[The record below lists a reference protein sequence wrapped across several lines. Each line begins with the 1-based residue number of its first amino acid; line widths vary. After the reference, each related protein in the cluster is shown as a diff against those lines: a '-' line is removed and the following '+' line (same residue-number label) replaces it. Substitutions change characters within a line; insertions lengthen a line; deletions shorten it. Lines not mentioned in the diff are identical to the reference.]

1 MLNSGRSDRLT
12 IDTGS
17 RLPVF
22 FVPPAEPVRS
32 KQIRVDA
39 DTTPK
44 TLVIRTIFGAG
55 KYTLPGMILMVGHF
69 VGEALVPVVMG
80 LAIDR
85 AVSTGD
91 VGSLIAWV
99 VALAAVFLLLS
110 HTWRFGER
118 LTMYAH
124 GLVEHQFRMR
134 VTDRLLDP
142 RGMAGPARLP
152 GVSLNIA
159 TSDVMRLSSA
169 VFIAVFPIG
178 ELAAVIV
185 AGAVL
190 LFISWP
196 LGLAILLGAPTLLW
210 ILDLAGGPLRAR
222 TEHEQE
228 LAGDAAG
235 TAADLVAGLR
245 IVKGLGAEPEAGR
258 RYRVA
263 SSRARVGAIRAAGSQ
278 GTYIGV
284 MQMVSALFV
293 VGVGIAAGLM
303 AVEGQISF
311 GELITV
317 VGLTQFVMGPLNAL
331 GTNFGALWNSA
342 VPCAKRVLSVLQAES
357 AIESGSVRNAE
368 GPLSFDDMTAGPV
381 AGLTLELPPAGLVA
395 IVCAPEETEAL
406 VAVLARKKAPES
418 GVVRLGDVD
427 LFDLGHDVVHQ
438 LVRAVPHSADLFEG
452 SVLDNIEAGV
462 DDDAA
467 DRDSRVTR
475 AIFAAACDD
484 VVEVLPAGLDTPVG
498 EAGRMLSGGQRQ
510 RVGLA
515 RALAAESKVLILNDP
530 TTAVDSVTEATVA
543 RRLHLTREGLSTVV
557 FTNSPAFLEAAE
569 HVVIISGGS
578 LVYQGDLAG
587 AGLLPAGS
595 TGAGR

>member
-1 MLNSGRSDRLT
+1 
-12 IDTGS
+12 
-17 RLPVF
+17 VF
-22 FVPPAEPVRS
+22 FVPPSDPVRS
-32 KQIRVDA
+32 KDIRVDA
-39 DTTPK
+39 DTTPRS
-44 TLVIRTIFGAG
+44 LVIRTIFGAG
-55 KYTLPGMILMVGHF
+55 KYTLPGMILMIGHF
-69 VGEALVPVVMG
+69 VGEAMVPVVMG

-85 AVSTGD
+85 AVDTGD
-91 VGSLIAWV
+91 VGSLIIWV

-124 GLVEHQFRMR
+124 ALVEHQFRMR

-159 TSDVMRLSSA
+159 TSDVMRLSTA
-169 VFIAVFPIG
+169 VLIAVFPVG
-178 ELAAVIV
+178 ELAAVVV

-196 LGLAILLGAPTLLW
+196 LGLAILLGAPTMLW
-210 ILDLAGGPLRAR
+210 ILDLTGGPLRAR

-235 TAADLVAGLR
+235 TAADLVAGFR
-245 IVKGLGAEPEAGR
+245 ILKGLGAEPEAAR
-258 RYRVA
+258 RYRTA

-293 VGVGIAAGLM
+293 VGVGVAAGLM
-303 AVEGQISF
+303 AVDGRISF

-331 GTNFGALWNSA
+331 GTNFGAVWNSA
-342 VPCAKRVLSVLQAES
+342 VPCAKRVLSVLQADS
-357 AIESGSVRNAE
+357 AVQSGSIRNAD
-368 GPLSFDDMTAGPV
+368 GALSFDEVTAGPV
-381 AGLTLELPPAGLVA
+381 RGLTLELPPTGLVA
-395 IVCAPEETEAL
+395 IVCDPDVTDAL
-406 VAVLARKKAPES
+406 ADLLARKKRPDA
-418 GVVRLGDVD
+418 GAVRFGEVD
-427 LFDLGHDVVHQ
+427 LFDLDTDVVRN

-452 SVLDNIEAGV
+452 SVLDNIGAGV
-462 DDDAA
+462 DDDAP
-467 DRDSRVTR
+467 DRDSRITR

-484 VVEVLPAGLDTPVG
+484 VVDVLPAGLETPVG

-515 RALAAESKVLILNDP
+515 RALAADSKVMILNDP

-543 RRLHLTREGLSTVV
+543 RRLHLAREGRSTVV
-557 FTNSPAFLEAAE
+557 FTSSPAFLEAADQ
-569 HVVIISGGS
+569 VVVISGGT
-578 LVYQGDLAG
+578 LTYRGDLEG
-587 AGLLPAGS
+587 AGLSQGES
-595 TGAGR
+595 MGARR